1 MAIKWMRGS
10 LFDNIDKFANSL
22 GYENAAIV
30 MQLAMVPWDSP
41 EERDIFIASITE
53 RSPQGGNSPLYSYKK
68 SGR

>member
-1 MAIKWMRGS
+1 MRGS

-22 GYENAAIV
+22 GYENAAIAI
-30 MQLAMVPWDSP
+30 QLAMVPWDSP

-53 RSPQGGNSPLYSYKK
+53 RSPQGGSNPVYKK